1 MKIDKIPCINNQYV
15 ILSIMSIIFAFIVY
29 RCVFIYRILGNFLSE
44 KEGFI
49 KRKGKGRVIKNK
61 QGFAKNTQGNSTQQI
76 NSMISNT
83 GKKLKIVQKRSKGQQ
98 EKVDDMNKTIVH
110 INKEL
115 NKKMNG

>member
-1 MKIDKIPCINNQYV
+1 MA
-15 ILSIMSIIFAFIVY
+15 IIFAFIVY

-61 QGFAKNTQGNSTQQI
+61 QGFTKNKQGNSTQQI

-83 GKKLKIVQKRSKGQQ
+83 GKKLTIVQKRSKGQQ
-98 EKVDDMNKTIVH
+98 EKVDNMEKMIAN